1 MNRRWLSIMLAPM
14 LLVASCASSPRPA
27 AERPLTPE
35 ERELAVKSFD
45 QVWETIRDR
54 HFDPNY
60 NGANWEQVRATYRPQ
75 AEAAT
80 TAAQA
85 QAAMQ
90 GAISELN
97 QSHFGIIPREAY
109 EDMAS
114 PDDDQSDA
122 ADGVTGIHARV
133 SGDAAYVF
141 RVDPG
146 SPAEKAGVTPGWRID
161 RVQGKPVRALIEEV
175 GAAFEGKL
183 SKGAMV
189 TNAVN
194 ARLAGP
200 VESMLLVRFTDPRGR
215 SRSIDLQLAPPPG
228 KIVKVMALP
237 EMFLTQGARTL
248 PSGVG
253 YITFSIFMDPAL
265 VTWFAQQVRQFDT
278 AGAPGIIVDLRG
290 NPGGVGAFAMGMG
303 NWFVSTPNNTL
314 GTMTTRTGS
323 LKFVLNPQAQPFK
336 GPVAVLVDETSM
348 STSEILAG
356 GLQDIGRARVFG
368 SATPGMALPSVVVRL
383 PSGDGFQFA
392 QANYVSADGKPLE
405 GLGVVPDEV
414 VPLDP
419 KALAQ
424 GRDPV
429 IEAAE
434 RWIMSQRN

>member
-1 MNRRWLSIMLAPM
+1 MNRRWLSLLLAPM
-14 LLVASCASSPRPA
+14 LLVASCASSPRTSTD
-27 AERPLTPE
+27 RPLTPE

-90 GAISELN
+90 GAIAELK

-114 PDDDQSDA
+114 PDDADSPGT
-122 ADGVTGIHARV
+122 DGVTGIHARV
-133 SGDAAYVF
+133 LGDQAYVF
-141 RVDPG
+141 RVDEG
-146 SPAEKAGVTPGWRID
+146 SGAHKAGVAPGWRID
-161 RVQGKPVRALIEEV
+161 RVNGKPLRTLIDEV

-183 SKGAMV
+183 TKSAMV
-189 TNAVN
+189 THAVN
-194 ARLAGP
+194 GELTGS
-200 VESMLLVRFTDPRGR
+200 VGSTLGVQFTDASGKRRKLDIP
-215 SRSIDLQLAPPPG
+215 LALPPG
-228 KIVKVMALP
+228 KVVKVMALP
-237 EMFLTQGARTL
+237 EMFLTQESRTL
-248 PSGVG
+248 VSGVG
-253 YITFSIFMDPAL
+253 YIAFSIFMDPAL
-265 VTWFAQQVRQFDT
+265 VPWFAQQVKQFDA

-303 NWFVSTPNNTL
+303 NWFVSTPNNML

-323 LKFVLNPQAQPFK
+323 LKFVLNPQSQPFK

-368 SATPGMALPSVVVRL
+368 TATPGMALPSVVVRL